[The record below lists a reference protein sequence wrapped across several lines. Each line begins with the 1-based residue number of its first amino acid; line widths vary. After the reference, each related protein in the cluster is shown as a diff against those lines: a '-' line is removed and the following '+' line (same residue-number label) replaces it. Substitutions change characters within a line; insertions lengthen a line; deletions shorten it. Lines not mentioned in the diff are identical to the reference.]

1 VLQSSVSRLS
11 QGKDGD
17 KMNKNITLMSS
28 CLLLISTQIFAD
40 RPAMEDNPPAAETAA
55 PAEIQE
61 VVIQEPVSAVE
72 MSMQHESAS
81 TTEYTMGDALE
92 LQPGETL
99 PVTVLD
105 FPVRGMTMD
114 KVQNQLGEPN
124 EISAT
129 VGEPPITSWTY
140 ADRTVYFEHSNVIH
154 AVANR

>member
-1 VLQSSVSRLS
+1 
-11 QGKDGD
+11 
-17 KMNKNITLMSS
+17 MSS
-28 CLLLISTQIFAD
+28 CLLLISTQVFAD
-40 RPAMEDNPPAAETAA
+40 RPAMEDNPPAVETAA

-72 MSMQHESAS
+72 MSMQHESARA
-81 TTEYTMGDALE
+81 TQDTMGDALE

-99 PVTVLD
+99 PVRVLD
-105 FPVRGMTMD
+105 FPTRGMTMET
-114 KVQNQLGEPN
+114 VQNQLGVPN
-124 EISAT
+124 EISDT